1 MTIAGSTIFVTG
13 ANRGIGRAL
22 VDEALSR
29 GAARVFAGVRR
40 PWTHRDPR
48 VVTMQLDVTD
58 AGQIQQAVGGIGHL
72 DLLVNNAG
80 WGSYEDLSDRA
91 SLERHLA
98 VNLFGVYDV
107 THAFLPLLTASGGA
121 VVNVLS
127 VAALASL
134 PVMPAYSISKA
145 ATLSLTQALRALL
158 ATQGVRVHAA
168 LSGPVD
174 TDMVRSL
181 NLPKSSPESVAHEIL
196 GGVDR
201 REEDIFPDP
210 MSASLAEG
218 WRTSTSKTLEREF
231 AAFVQPTAA
240 IA

>member
-1 MTIAGSTIFVTG
+1 
-13 ANRGIGRAL
+13 
-22 VDEALSR
+22 
-29 GAARVFAGVRR
+29 
-40 PWTHRDPR
+40 
-48 VVTMQLDVTD
+48 LDVTD
-58 AGQIQQAVGGIGHL
+58 AGQIQEAAAGIGHL
-72 DLLVNNAG
+72 DILVNNAG
-80 WGSYEDLSDRA
+80 RGSYEELGDRA
-91 SLERHLA
+91 GLERHLA
-98 VNLFGVYDV
+98 VNLYGVYDL
-107 THAFLPLLTASGGA
+107 THAFLPLLIASRGA

-181 NLPKSSPESVAHEIL
+181 DLPKSSPESVARGIL
-196 GGVDR
+196 DGVDR
-201 REEDIFPDP
+201 GEEDIFPDP

-231 AAFVQPTAA
+231 ASFVQPAPA
-240 IA
+240 NA